1 MLTRRT
7 ALLTALL
14 LASTFVL
21 FLNADFLSIYARLPP
36 AVPVA
41 PAGAPGGKFGGWPTA
56 LERPEVP
63 NGDGRGQGE
72 GEGGAVVNLDGGAVA
87 VSDGEGGGGL
97 AVVNDGGKKGG
108 GKGGGGGLG
117 GLNGDG
123 GLGGLGGDNKDG
135 GLDGFGGDNKG
146 GGLDGFG
153 GDNKGNGLDGL
164 GGLDGNKGTGFGGL
178 DGNNESKEA
187 GNTTPIHLP
196 PSNTDTNTAPPAILP
211 ETTTTTPNTNS
222 RPAPTNTDGSPKL
235 IYFDQAFSASP
246 STPYDFPALKA
257 QCARTHWRQD
267 EVYLQC
273 GGMAAG
279 LTSIMSQVK
288 VCLKMAFEAGTG
300 LVLPSMP
307 LRDSDHLQE
316 FNFMNQDAYMTY
328 DQWFDVAHLIDSVK
342 RVCPQMKIVHPAQL
356 DTPEYPVKHKWF
368 IKLEDAKGYR
378 QFQSYFWTGRPF
390 ASFFEEQYTKL
401 TQLDTLNPHNK
412 AAAAAAAAVEGGA
425 PAPAKKGMTVV
436 RMSSNFLLFRV
447 TDDPTGQD
455 LKLWNDLGHLIR
467 FTQPT
472 RDLVSSLL
480 GHLSRPFYGVH
491 FRVEKDTIW
500 SSLENQLKVDL
511 DALDKAWEMFG
522 TPGGEKPLVYLAC
535 GDQGQVAKFVEAG
548 KARGWEVTHKWTLAG
563 GDKATLDK
571 IDALPFDFQGA
582 VDMGFM
588 VKSEFFLGITGSAFS
603 STIGNARD
611 VTGRYRGS
619 SLLLGREGD
628 GGARTHLFNDGDASL
643 YACCL

>member
-21 FLNADFLSIYARLPP
+21 FLNAGSLSRYARSPL
-36 AVPVA
+36 AVPL
-41 PAGAPGGKFGGWPTA
+41 APG
-56 LERPEVP
+56 
-63 NGDGRGQGE
+63 QE
-72 GEGGAVVNLDGGAVA
+72 GEWDRPQLPGGQGGAVVNPDGGAVA
-87 VSDGEGGGGL
+87 KEGDKDGGL
-97 AVVNDGGKKGG
+97 GRLNGDAKNGGLGG
-108 GKGGGGGLG
+108 FGGENKDAGLG

-123 GLGGLGGDNKDG
+123 GFGGDNKSGGLVGFGGGNKDG
-135 GLDGFGGDNKG
+135 GLDGFGGDNK
-146 GGLDGFG
+146 
-153 GDNKGNGLDGL
+153 NAGL
-164 GGLDGNKGTGFGGL
+164 GGLDGNSQ
-178 DGNNESKEA
+178 SKEA
-187 GNTTPIHLP
+187 GNTAPIEFP
-196 PSNTDTNTAPPAILP
+196 PSHTNTNTNTNTAPPAILP
-211 ETTTTTPNTNS
+211 ETTNTNPF
-222 RPAPTNTDGSPKL
+222 PAPTNADGSPKHT
-235 IYFDQAFSASP
+235 YFEQAFSASP
-246 STPYDFPALKA
+246 PFPYDFPALKA
-257 QCARTHWRQD
+257 QCARTHWRSD
-267 EVYLQC
+267 DVYLQC

-316 FNFMNQDAYMTY
+316 FNLMNQDAYMTY
-328 DQWFDVAHLIDSVK
+328 DQWFDVGHLIDSVT

-356 DTPEYPVKHKWF
+356 DTVEFPVKHKWH

-378 QFQSYFWTGRPF
+378 QFLSYFWAGRPF
-390 ASFFEEQYTKL
+390 ATFFNEQYTKL

-412 AAAAAAAAVEGGA
+412 AVEAGA
-425 PAPAKKGMTVV
+425 PAPKGMTLV
-436 RMSSNFLLFRV
+436 RMSSNFLLFRI

-472 RDLVSSLL
+472 RDLVAALL
-480 GHLSRPFYGVH
+480 GHVPRPFYGVH
-491 FRVEKDTIW
+491 FRVESDTIW

-535 GDQGQVAKFVEAG
+535 GDQEQVAKFVEAG

-563 GDKATLDK
+563 RDKPTLEK

-619 SLLLGREGD
+619 SLLLGKGGD
-628 GGARTHLFNDGDASL
+628 GGGGDAFV
-643 YACCL
+643 